1 MHLSVLQIAGTR
13 ANIHTFLEKSTEENK
28 KAAHG
33 NRAAAREVNVLYTD
47 FGYIGKDGIEYAT
60 IDEAIEAGVA

>member
-1 MHLSVLQIAGTR
+1 MRAPELTYTR
-13 ANIHTFLEKSTEENK
+13 SQK
-28 KAAHG
+28 KARRKIKKTAHG

-60 IDEAIEAGVA
+60 IDEALEAGVA